1 MNSTASA
8 LSQLEQLKKLTTVVA
23 DTGDFERMQAFQPQ
37 DATTNPSL
45 ILKAAQQSNYQDLV
59 QSVKAAHPGMSP
71 TDLVDYIL
79 VAFGLE
85 ILKIIPGRVSTEVD
99 ARLSFD
105 TEGTVAKA
113 KHLITLY
120 ESHGIDRKRVL
131 IKLAG
136 TWEGIAAAKELEAQ
150 GIHCNMT
157 LLFSLVQAAACGA
170 ANAKLISP
178 FVGRI
183 TDWNKAKLGSNWSDT
198 ANGGANDPGVISVK
212 RIFHYYKHF
221 GIPTEIMGA
230 SFRNTSQILELAGV
244 DLLTISPELLA
255 ELQSSNASVEKKLNP
270 SNAQAAL
277 EAEGITPLKL
287 DESNFRL
294 QLNNDAMATEKLA
307 EGIRNFCADTEKLE
321 ALLAK

>member
-1 MNSTASA
+1 MTSTSA
-8 LSQLEQLKKLTTVVA
+8 LSQLKTLTTVVA
-23 DTGDFERMQAFQPQ
+23 DTGDFERMREFQPQ

-45 ILKAAQQSNYQDLV
+45 ILKASQQSNYQALV
-59 QSVKAAHPGMSP
+59 ASVKLANPDKKPAK
-71 TDLVDYIL
+71 LVDYIL

-85 ILKIIPGRVSTEVD
+85 ILKIVPGRVSTEVD

-105 TEGTVAKA
+105 TNATIAKA
-113 KHLITLY
+113 KHLIGLY
-120 ESHGIDRKRVL
+120 ESHGIDRKRIL
-131 IKLAG
+131 IKLAA
-136 TWEGIAAAKELEAQ
+136 TWEGIAAAKQLESE

-183 TDWNKAKLGSNWSDT
+183 TDWYKTKLANTWND
-198 ANGGANDPGVISVK
+198 ANNGGGNDPGVLSVK

-221 GIPTEIMGA
+221 GIKTEIMGA
-230 SFRNTSQILELAGV
+230 SFRNTSQILELAGC

-255 ELQSSNASVEKKLNP
+255 ELQASKLVVSQKLNP
-270 SNAQAAL
+270 SNASKAL
-277 EAEGITPLKL
+277 ADEKIAELQL
-287 DESNFRL
+287 DESSFRL

-307 EGIRNFCADTEKLE
+307 EGIRKFCIDTEKLE

>member
-1 MNSTASA
+1 MTNSSA
-8 LSQLEQLKKLTTVVA
+8 LSQLKTFTTVVA
-23 DTGDFERMQAFQPQ
+23 DTGDFERMKAFQPQ

-45 ILKAAQQSNYQDLV
+45 ILKAAQQSNYQALV
-59 QSVKAAHPGMSP
+59 NAVKTAHPQLKP
-71 TDLVDYIL
+71 TELVDYIL
-79 VAFGLE
+79 VSFGLE
-85 ILKIIPGRVSTEVD
+85 ILKIVPGRVSTEVD

-105 TEGTVAKA
+105 TKATVVKA
-113 KHLITLY
+113 KHLIALY

-136 TWEGIAAAKELEAQ
+136 TWEGIAAAKILEAE

-170 ANAKLISP
+170 AHAKLISP

-183 TDWNKAKLGSNWSDT
+183 TDWYKAKLASNWSDV
-198 ANGGANDPGVISVK
+198 NHGGANDPGVTSVK

-221 GIPTEIMGA
+221 GIATEIMGA
-230 SFRNTSQILELAGV
+230 SFRNTSQILELAGC

-255 ELQSSNASVEKKLNP
+255 ELQTSELSV
-270 SNAQAAL
+270 SR
-277 EAEGITPLKL
+277 KL
-287 DESNFRL
+287 DERNAAQALALENITALQLDESSFRL

-307 EGIRNFCADTEKLE
+307 EGIRNFCIDTEKLE
-321 ALLAK
+321 ALLAN

>member
-1 MNSTASA
+1 MNSTLSN

-23 DTGDFERMQAFQPQ
+23 DTGDFERMRAFQPQ

-45 ILKAAQQSNYQDLV
+45 ILKAAQQSNYQALV
-59 QSVKAAHPGMSP
+59 NTVKAAHPGMSP

-85 ILKIIPGRVSTEVD
+85 ILKIVPGRVSTEVD

-105 TEGTVAKA
+105 TKGTVAKA

-120 ESHGIDRKRVL
+120 ESHGIDRKRIL

-150 GIHCNMT
+150 SIHCNMT

-183 TDWNKAKLGSNWSDT
+183 TDWHKVKLGANWSDS
-198 ANGGANDPGVISVK
+198 ANGGANDPGVSSVK

-255 ELQSSNASVEKKLNP
+255 ELQSSNEAVERKLNAA
-270 SNAQAAL
+270 NAQAAL
-277 EAEGITPLKL
+277 QAENVTPLKL
-287 DESNFRL
+287 DESSFRL

-307 EGIRNFCADTEKLE
+307 EGIRNFCVDTEKLE
-321 ALLAK
+321 AILAQ

>member
-8 LSQLEQLKKLTTVVA
+8 LTQLKSFTTVVA
-23 DTGDFERMQAFQPQ
+23 DTGDFERMKEFAPQ

-45 ILKAAQQSNYQDLV
+45 ILKAAQQSNYQSLV
-59 QSVKAAHPGMSP
+59 SAVKAAHPGMKP
-71 TDLVDYIL
+71 GDLVDYIL

-85 ILKIIPGRVSTEVD
+85 ILKIVPGRVSTEVD

-105 TEGTVAKA
+105 TKATVAKA
-113 KHLITLY
+113 KHLIALY
-120 ESHGIDRKRVL
+120 ESHGIDRKRIL

-136 TWEGIAAAKELEAQ
+136 TWEGIAAAKELEAE

-178 FVGRI
+178 FVGCI
-183 TDWNKAKLGSNWSDT
+183 TDWHKVKLASNWSD
-198 ANGGANDPGVISVK
+198 ANNGGANDPGVTSVK

-221 GIPTEIMGA
+221 GIATEIMGA
-230 SFRNTSQILELAGV
+230 SFRNTSQILELAGC

-255 ELQSSNASVEKKLNP
+255 ELQNSNATVEKKLDTA
-270 SNAQAAL
+270 NAQQAL
-277 EAEGITPLKL
+277 SAENITALKL

-307 EGIRNFCADTEKLE
+307 EGIRNFCIDTEKLE
-321 ALLAK
+321 ALLAQ

>member
-1 MNSTASA
+1 MNSATSA
-8 LSQLEQLKKLTTVVA
+8 LNQLKKLTTVVA
-23 DTGDFERMQAFQPQ
+23 DTGDFERMKEFAPQ

-45 ILKAAQQSNYQDLV
+45 ILKAAQQSNYQSLV
-59 QSVKAAHPGMSP
+59 SSVKAAHPGMKP
-71 TDLVDYIL
+71 GDLVDYIL

-85 ILKIIPGRVSTEVD
+85 ILKIVPGRVSTEVD

-105 TEGTVAKA
+105 TKATVAKA
-113 KHLITLY
+113 KHLMALY
-120 ESHGIDRKRVL
+120 ESHGIGRKRIL

-170 ANAKLISP
+170 ANAQLISP

-183 TDWNKAKLGSNWSDT
+183 TDWHKAKLASNWND
-198 ANGGANDPGVISVK
+198 AIHGGANDPGVTSVK

-221 GIPTEIMGA
+221 GIATEIMGA
-230 SFRNTSQILELAGV
+230 SFRNTSQILELAGC

-255 ELQSSNASVEKKLNP
+255 ELQNSKAVVEKKLDAA
-270 SNAQAAL
+270 NAENISA
-277 EAEGITPLKL
+277 LKL
-287 DESNFRL
+287 DESHFRL

-307 EGIRNFCADTEKLE
+307 EGIRNFCVDTEKLE
-321 ALLAK
+321 ALLAQ

>member
-1 MNSTASA
+1 MTSTSA
-8 LSQLEQLKKLTTVVA
+8 LSQLKTLTTVVA
-23 DTGDFERMQAFQPQ
+23 DTGDFERMREFQPQ

-45 ILKAAQQSNYQDLV
+45 ILKASQQSNYQALV
-59 QSVKAAHPGMSP
+59 ASVKLANPDKKPAK
-71 TDLVDYIL
+71 LVDYIL

-85 ILKIIPGRVSTEVD
+85 ILKIVPGRVSTEVD

-105 TEGTVAKA
+105 TNATIAKA
-113 KHLITLY
+113 KHLIGLY
-120 ESHGIDRKRVL
+120 ESHGIDRKRIL
-131 IKLAG
+131 IKLAA
-136 TWEGIAAAKELEAQ
+136 TWEGIAAAKQLESE

-183 TDWNKAKLGSNWSDT
+183 TDWYKTKLANTWND
-198 ANGGANDPGVISVK
+198 ANNGGGNDPGVLSVK

-221 GIPTEIMGA
+221 GIKTEIMGA
-230 SFRNTSQILELAGV
+230 SFRNTSQILELAGC

-255 ELQSSNASVEKKLNP
+255 ELQASKLVVSQKLNP
-270 SNAQAAL
+270 SNASKAL
-277 EAEGITPLKL
+277 ADEKIAELQL
-287 DESNFRL
+287 DESSFRL

-307 EGIRNFCADTEKLE
+307 EGIRNFCIDTEKLE